1 MLRGELKKN
10 KEGKKRKKEIE
21 YGKKKKVLGDCRTSK
36 LNIRKR

>member
-21 YGKKKKVLGDCRTSK
+21 YGKKKKMLGDLLTSK
-36 LNIRKR
+36 PTIRKS